1 MLINDNE
8 VNYDMSYV
16 RSVLNGVKDD
26 ETVVNA
32 REELALPTVPDSIS
46 DHRKPWSET
55 I

>member
-8 VNYDMSYV
+8 VNCDMSYV

-32 REELALPTVPDSIS
+32 REELSFADSS
-46 DHRKPWSET
+46 RFY
-55 I
+55 